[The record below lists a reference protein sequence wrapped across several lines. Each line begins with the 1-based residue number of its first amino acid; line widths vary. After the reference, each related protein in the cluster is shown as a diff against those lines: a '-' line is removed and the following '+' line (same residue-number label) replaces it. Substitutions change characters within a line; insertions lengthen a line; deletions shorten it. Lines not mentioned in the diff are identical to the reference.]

1 MLDYDA
7 LETLEGLTKMAVCMT
22 KALLKLMLFKT
33 LSHKQ
38 LHLKHSPILTTRK
51 TKQKKNN
58 LISNRRGTMEPC
70 WALFPAVLFWT
81 AEESPKK
88 WDLSAGESQVLK
100 SPAV

>member
-51 TKQKKNN
+51 TKQKKKQFNFKPQRN
-58 LISNRRGTMEPC
+58 HG
-70 WALFPAVLFWT
+70 ALLSSFPSCFVL
-81 AEESPKK
+81 
-88 WDLSAGESQVLK
+88 DC
-100 SPAV
+100 